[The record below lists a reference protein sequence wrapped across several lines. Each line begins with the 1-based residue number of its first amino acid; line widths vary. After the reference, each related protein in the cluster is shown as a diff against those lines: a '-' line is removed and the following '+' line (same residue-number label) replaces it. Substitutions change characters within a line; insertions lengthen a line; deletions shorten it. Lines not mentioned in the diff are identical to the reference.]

1 MGNHDTHMVNIG
13 VLPNF
18 ILMNR
23 SKVTVACKAC
33 QKKKVKCTG
42 ISPCTNCIRAGQRC
56 EFTGTAKKRGPRNGN
71 VEVIKSPARRIEN
84 VLQENPNL
92 RSQIEQMLAHGNT
105 RPAVRSVPI
114 IPANAPIVIIDD
126 DTGITTDASQ
136 SHGIPISRS
145 RERYTHGTYSRDIN
159 VPVETQ
165 QLPILRKPIPIY
177 PVTMHRNHVTTM
189 QVSEMDSPNMLNN
202 KTTLP
207 PITELNQQFGHI
219 FNTHNSHN
227 SSQNRMALPTPNRTS
242 RKKNSMS
249 IVNVSSG
256 IEVLLP
262 PAPDLENPLDSN
274 AMLIDNQHPI
284 KLPPLNLPAVQEKI
298 STFASLPSPSQKTN
312 DFYMLKKYQDYY
324 NNPPT
329 PTDSTASTPSSPR
342 NAPNSDRATN
352 PLLSHPVTWGY

>member
-1 MGNHDTHMVNIG
+1 
-13 VLPNF
+13 
-18 ILMNR
+18 MNR

-145 RERYTHGTYSRDIN
+145 RERYTHGKY
-159 VPVETQ
+159 
-165 QLPILRKPIPIY
+165 L
-177 PVTMHRNHVTTM
+177 
-189 QVSEMDSPNMLNN
+189 
-202 KTTLP
+202 
-207 PITELNQQFGHI
+207 
-219 FNTHNSHN
+219 
-227 SSQNRMALPTPNRTS
+227 
-242 RKKNSMS
+242 SM
-249 IVNVSSG
+249 
-256 IEVLLP
+256 
-262 PAPDLENPLDSN
+262 
-274 AMLIDNQHPI
+274 
-284 KLPPLNLPAVQEKI
+284 
-298 STFASLPSPSQKTN
+298 
-312 DFYMLKKYQDYY
+312 
-324 NNPPT
+324 
-329 PTDSTASTPSSPR
+329 
-342 NAPNSDRATN
+342 
-352 PLLSHPVTWGY
+352 